1 MDSLLTLWSAN
12 TAVSATVWLLLAM
25 TLLYSGR
32 RPAHRILLS
41 AGGGLRNVLRLTSRS
56 LVQLERHLTRRN
68 REVLLAAARADAER
82 RIEREFSRIQT
93 MVARDLS
100 GYPAL
105 HRDIAAA
112 IDSIETTYR
121 ESGENPPL
129 PPAWSDVVNTIA
141 ALPSHG
147 DPAVAKV
154 LNNIKGAVED
164 THKETLKAWQNSSA
178 ERHKLLSRMQPE
190 WRTLNSKMD
199 EVARTVDGLDSRTHQ
214 LDKQLTQ
221 FEEIRRGEDAAVRS
235 LTSSSLTQFFIA
247 GLVLTI
253 ALLGGLINFQLI
265 ALPMSEMVGGTSYI
279 GAMKTS
285 DIAAMV
291 IILIEIAMGL
301 FLLES
306 LRITRLFPVISSMD
320 DRLRRR
326 MMIISLTILCVLAGI
341 EASLAYMRD
350 LLALDREA
358 LTQSLTGM
366 SAAAEV
372 SGVAASHAEFRWI
385 PSIGQMVMGFIL
397 PFALAFIA
405 IPLESFIHS
414 LRTVLGLLLVAVIR
428 VLAIASRSLGN
439 LLGHSAT
446 LLTHAYDLL
455 IMLPLSIE
463 RLITRRSPAGGSTD
477 EIAAVIPDV
486 EADEEETAARAKG
499 RKPRRRVKETDSDA
513 EAVAV

>member
-1 MDSLLTLWSAN
+1 MDSILTLWSAN
-12 TAVSATVWLLLAM
+12 QAVSATVWLLLAM
-25 TLLYSGR
+25 TILYAGR

-41 AGGGLRNVLRLTSRS
+41 LGGGLRDALRLASRS
-56 LVQLERHLTRRN
+56 LSQLERHLHKRN
-68 REVLLAAARADAER
+68 REVLLAAARNDAER
-82 RIEREFSRIQT
+82 RIEREFARIQT
-93 MVARDLS
+93 LIARDLS
-100 GYPAL
+100 AYPAL
-105 HRDIAAA
+105 QREISST
-112 IDSIETTYR
+112 IGRIETTYR
-121 ESGENPPL
+121 ESGDNPPL

-154 LNNIKGAVED
+154 LNNIRSAVED
-164 THKETLKAWQNSSA
+164 THKETLKAYQASTA
-178 ERHKLLSRMQPE
+178 ERHKLLAGMQPE
-190 WRTLNSKMD
+190 WRALNSRMD
-199 EVARTVDGLDSRTHQ
+199 EVAHTIDGLDNRTHQ
-214 LDKQLTQ
+214 LDKQMQ
-221 FEEIRRGEDAAVRS
+221 QYEDIRRGEDAAVRS

-265 ALPMSEMVGGTSYI
+265 AMPMSEMVGGTSYI
-279 GAMKTS
+279 GALKTS

-320 DRLRRR
+320 DKMRRR
-326 MMIISLTILCVLAGI
+326 MMVISLSILCVLAGI

-350 LLALDREA
+350 LLALDKEA
-358 LTQSLTGM
+358 LQQSL
-366 SAAAEV
+366 A
-372 SGVAASHAEFRWI
+372 GVAASHAEFRWI

-414 LRTVLGLLLVAVIR
+414 LRTVLGLLLVAAVR
-428 VLAIASRSLGN
+428 LLAIGSRLLGN
-439 LLGHSAT
+439 VAAHSAT

-455 IMLPLSIE
+455 IMLPLSLE
-463 RLITRRSPAGGSTD
+463 RLLSNIRADKAEHKTTEVA
-477 EIAAVIPDV
+477 AAVI
-486 EADEEETAARAKG
+486 ADRQ
-499 RKPRRRVKETDSDA
+499 DSDA
-513 EAVAV
+513 EADHSPQPVRKNRRSKSTETDTALAV